1 MIKGIAGLLG
11 FASLCV
17 ISVVGIKELPNY
29 VPWGNG
35 LVATGLIV
43 SYILLFAIGILEVK
57 KGDA

>member
-1 MIKGIAGLLG
+1 MLKGIVGLLG
-11 FASLCV
+11 FSSMCT
-17 ISVVGIKELPNY
+17 ISVVGIKELPKY

-43 SYILLFAIGILEVK
+43 SYILLLAVAVVEVK